1 MKRRTYLAGLMAAAT
16 TGVTQAQTKADAKA
30 SAAKPGAAKGRPIQ
44 LHLDLLVDPK
54 REQEMLTI
62 FEKTFRPTA
71 ARQPGYIDLKM
82 LKLSSAIRGE
92 APKGG
97 KYRFVLTFESEA
109 LRQKWIASKDHERV
123 WPEIEKTLVDKNFGI
138 LLYDVY

>member
-1 MKRRTYLAGLMAAAT
+1 MKRRTYLAGMLAAAGGAPT
-16 TGVTQAQTKADAKA
+16 VIAQATKGR
-30 SAAKPGAAKGRPIQ
+30 AARPIQ

-54 REQEMLTI
+54 REQEMLTT
-62 FEKTFRPTA
+62 FETVFRPTA
-71 ARQPGYIDLKM
+71 QSQPGYIDLKM
-82 LKLSSAIRGE
+82 LKLSSALRGA
-92 APKGG
+92 APSGG

-109 LRQKWIASKDHERV
+109 LRQKWIASKDHDRV